1 MKNIMRVCL
10 CVCVSMMFI
19 FTNPVSAGGKKEKI
33 LPAPQMKGGMPLM
46 EALKARS
53 SGRNFDT
60 EKMLSDQMLSNL
72 LWAGFGVNRPDTGKR
87 TAPSAMNWQE
97 LEIYV
102 VLAEGAYVYDATGN
116 KLKLVVAK
124 DLRELAGLQS
134 YVKTAPVNLV
144 YVSDFKKM
152 ATTEEGSKLIS
163 WNHAG
168 YVGQNIY
175 LFCASE
181 GLSTVVRASGNRE
194 KMAKALKLRPEQH
207 ISMFQSVGYPKKQ

>member
-1 MKNIMRVCL
+1 
-10 CVCVSMMFI
+10 MMFI
-19 FTNPVSAGGKKEKI
+19 FTNPVFAGDKSEKI
-33 LPAPQMKGGMPLM
+33 LPAPQMQGGMPLM

-53 SGRNFDT
+53 SGRSFDSG
-60 EKMLSDQMLSNL
+60 KMLSDQILSNL

-102 VLAEGAYVYDATGN
+102 ILAEGAYAYDATGN

-124 DLRELAGLQS
+124 DLRDLAGLQS

-152 ATTEEGSKLIS
+152 ATNEEGSKLMS

-194 KMAKALKLRPEQH
+194 TMAKALNLRPEQH
-207 ISMFQSVGYPKKQ
+207 ISMFQSVGYPKK